1 MSDLQL
7 FDYFRSSAAYRVRI
21 ALALKGLSYDH
32 LGVHLVRN
40 DGEHHAASYREI
52 NPQGLVPTLRDGT
65 FDLTQSLAIMEYLNE
80 RFPGVSL
87 LPDDLT
93 LRARARQYAQVVAC
107 DIHPLNNLRVLK
119 YLDQKLG
126 ADEDQRN
133 AWIQEWIHRGFE
145 AIERQLAADIEW
157 RFCVGDLPTIAD
169 CCLVPQVFNA
179 RRFKVNLE
187 EFPNILRVAKA
198 CDELAAFQSAHPSRQ
213 PDSE

>member
-21 ALALKGLSYDH
+21 ALALKGLSYDR

-40 DGEHHAASYREI
+40 GGEHHAANYCEI
-52 NPQGLVPTLRDGT
+52 NPQGLVPTLRDGK
-65 FDLTQSLAIMEYLNE
+65 FDVTQSLAIMEYLNE
-80 RFPGVSL
+80 RFPGAPL

-93 LRARARQYAQVVAC
+93 LRARARQYAQEIAC

-119 YLDQKLG
+119 YLGQKL
-126 ADEDQRN
+126 AATEDQRN
-133 AWIQEWIHRGFE
+133 AWIQEWIHQGFA
-145 AIERQLAADIEW
+145 AIERQLAANDEW
-157 RFCVGDLPTIAD
+157 RFCVGNLPTIAD

-179 RRFKVNLE
+179 RRFKVDLE
-187 EFPNILRVAKA
+187 EFPNILRVASA
-198 CDELAAFQSAHPSRQ
+198 CDELVAFQSAHPSRQ